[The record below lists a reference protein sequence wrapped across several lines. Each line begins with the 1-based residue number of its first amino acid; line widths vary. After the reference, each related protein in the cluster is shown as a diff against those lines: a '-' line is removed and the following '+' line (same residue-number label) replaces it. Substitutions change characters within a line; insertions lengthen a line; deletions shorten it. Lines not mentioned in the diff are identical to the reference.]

1 LGWGYL
7 ITNNIGVGI
16 FSNWQYWGWG
26 FVVTDNIGG
35 GDL

>member
-1 LGWGYL
+1 
-7 ITNNIGVGI
+7 VGI